1 MMSMSLAFG
10 KLMDP
15 KPRVIWKAFDGDPVV
30 PCQSVSRWPTV
41 TLGRVA
47 ERRRDHFNLSMIVRH
62 GVGVSGHRHH
72 PYPISQQVGSKWNS
86 SQIDTASR
94 PTLKVPSGSQKP
106 KLRMSELAVE

>member
-1 MMSMSLAFG
+1 
-10 KLMDP
+10 MDP

-47 ERRRDHFNLSMIVRH
+47 ERRRDDFNLSKIVRY
-62 GVGVSGHRHH
+62 GVGVSGHQHH
-72 PYPISQQVGSKWNS
+72 PYPIPQQVRSKFNS
-86 SQIDTASR
+86 SQIDSASR

-106 KLRMSELAVE
+106 KPRIPELAAE